1 MYHCEIQRRRDCRYS
16 GKNEI
21 ARSGSRRLYHIP
33 EADALGLENRAEA
46 SKIKYEQDCKRMN
59 RSLNRFRRI
68 ADQSEKAAHGRDIG
82 FG

>member
-1 MYHCEIQRRRDCRYS
+1 MRFT

-21 ARSGSRRLYHIP
+21 ARDGPRYLYHIP

-46 SKIKYEQDCKRMN
+46 TRVQYEQDCKRMN

-68 ADQSEKAAHGRDIG
+68 AGTSKKAAHGG
-82 FG
+82 PVPNG